1 MTDFEQAKT
10 TEELLAVSPEQTL
23 RGFLQFFRE
32 VKPRYE
38 EAVRLQAMY
47 EDQLSDLLHYAELHT
62 NLSAS
67 NGNKLYRKIA
77 EARRQRRAFKE
88 ESEMLEPMYQY
99 VQKASYLVDQ
109 LSGVQGK
116 TTAAREKIE
125 RRVYHCRTDILDDLP
140 E

>member
-1 MTDFEQAKT
+1 MTDFEQVKT
-10 TEELLAVSPEQTL
+10 REELLEVSPEQQL
-23 RGFLQFFRE
+23 REFLQFFRD

-38 EAVRLQAMY
+38 EAVRLEQLC
-47 EDQLSDLLHYAELHT
+47 EDQLQDLLHYAELHT

-77 EARRQRRAFKE
+77 ETRRARRGYKE
-88 ESEMLEPMYQY
+88 EIEMLDPMYQY
-99 VQKASYLVDQ
+99 ALKASYLVDQ

-116 TTAAREKIE
+116 TTAARERIE
-125 RRVYHCRTDILDDLP
+125 RRIYHCKTDVLDDLP